1 MGARQ
6 IEQYEVG
13 GSGATEWI
21 DEDDYD
27 EGLSGGLTGNTR
39 RECESCGEAYNEED
53 MGFSEEGICDD
64 CVDAG
69 EADRQMRDDY
79 YFWAR

>member
-1 MGARQ
+1 M
-6 IEQYEVG
+6 
-13 GSGATEWI
+13 
-21 DEDDYD
+21 DED
-27 EGLSGGLTGNTR
+27 ET
-39 RECESCGEAYNEED
+39 RECESCGKEHDEED
-53 MGFSEEGICDD
+53 MGFNEEGVCDD